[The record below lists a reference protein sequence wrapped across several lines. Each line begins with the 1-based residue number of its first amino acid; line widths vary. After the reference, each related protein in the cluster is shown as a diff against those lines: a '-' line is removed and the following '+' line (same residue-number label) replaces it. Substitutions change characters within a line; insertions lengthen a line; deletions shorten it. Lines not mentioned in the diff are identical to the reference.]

1 MHPVTN
7 TPMRQEGRPSSTP
20 TTCSRWKP
28 RSNSVTD
35 LATRSS
41 CSQWGRHRLRTPCA
55 RRTFGADRPVLL
67 TDHFFAGADT
77 LATTYAFA
85 TAIRKIGDWFST
97 PDIIFTGKQ
106 IIDGHTAQVG
116 PDMARRLGLLQLT
129 YVAKIAGLEL
139 TSRPVDAEP
148 RAEGG
153 VQGVHTNL
161 PCLITRLELTNQ
173 ICGGLDGRPPCAA
186 RAPVVKSSAQ
196 QAGFEDVSNGA
207 CAAHRPSSSGS
218 LRLAARRQ
226 GGASGSCQGAGGAAD
241 RTHLRAQTEIRSLSC
256 GAGALIV
263 RSLSHE

>member
-1 MHPVTN
+1 M
-7 TPMRQEGRPSSTP
+7 
-20 TTCSRWKP
+20 
-28 RSNSVTD
+28 
-35 LATRSS
+35 
-41 CSQWGRHRLRTPCA
+41 
-55 RRTFGADRPVLL
+55 LL

-106 IIDGHTAQVG
+106 TIDGHTAQVG

-186 RAPVVKSSAQ
+186 RAPVVNRARSKPASRTSRNAVPARLTDHQVDLCASPRAAKAVLVEAAKQPAEPLIERIFERKPKSEAY
-196 QAGFEDVSNGA
+196 
-207 CAAHRPSSSGS
+207 
-218 LRLAARRQ
+218 LAA
-226 GGASGSCQGAGGAAD
+226 
-241 RTHLRAQTEIRSLSC
+241 L
-256 GAGALIV
+256 V
-263 RSLSHE
+263 R